1 VLEEIKTLREDVK
14 QNVGNGLN
22 DLSAAAQRITAGI
35 STELE
40 NFHTQ
45 LHASY
50 VSLGRD
56 FKAIFDDVVKQL
68 SEQQAES
75 ERLRQQILTANSTFM
90 EAGQESRQTF
100 EEAMEEERRR
110 AATDREKMLSQISSL
125 ITSSAEAQDRR
136 ITEHIAHASK
146 RVKTSEDDYSVSRE
160 AYNESSDALIT
171 KSKSLIDSCVRSRE
185 NVKAK
190 IKGDWNAANDQT
202 EKIKA
207 TTEVV
212 HAETVQLISLDEIVS
227 RIRAQNDTHH
237 TAHTASLAQLS
248 NDVQHSYSNIGSH
261 METSYT
267 RTQGLDTDM
276 QSRTADL
283 ASTLPELSSS
293 GEIVQTLHTLRDD
306 INAAE
311 LTEYV
316 PTGQTPAKVAYSY
329 PTTLPRT
336 ANHESLLER
345 LRNGD
350 SSIQEESQLR
360 SSPRKRDGQT
370 PSKAI
375 IYTDSPATNVNIEVP
390 SDVAIDSDAAR
401 SRPHSLPGQV
411 GLREIDV
418 NVNAASLPLSAE
430 HPESRIGL
438 LKRGN
443 TMPQLDANARVD
455 SKLPMKRPTR
465 MTAGL
470 VAEGRENIG
479 AAGGAAS
486 RRLRPRGS
494 D

>member
-1 VLEEIKTLREDVK
+1 
-14 QNVGNGLN
+14 
-22 DLSAAAQRITAGI
+22 
-35 STELE
+35 
-40 NFHTQ
+40 
-45 LHASY
+45 
-50 VSLGRD
+50 
-56 FKAIFDDVVKQL
+56 
-68 SEQQAES
+68 
-75 ERLRQQILTANSTFM
+75 
-90 EAGQESRQTF
+90 
-100 EEAMEEERRR
+100 
-110 AATDREKMLSQISSL
+110 
-125 ITSSAEAQDRR
+125 
-136 ITEHIAHASK
+136 
-146 RVKTSEDDYSVSRE
+146 
-160 AYNESSDALIT
+160 
-171 KSKSLIDSCVRSRE
+171 
-185 NVKAK
+185 VKAK

-207 TTEVV
+207 TAEVV
-212 HAETVQLISLDEIVS
+212 HAETVRIVDTQMSNMDTQLISLDEIVS

-248 NDVQHSYSNIGSH
+248 SDVQHSYSNIGSH

-267 RTQGLDTDM
+267 RTQGLDIDM
-276 QSRTADL
+276 QTRTADL

-293 GEIVQTLHTLRDD
+293 GEIVQTLHTLRDEM
-306 INAAE
+306 NAAE

-316 PTGQTPAKVAYSY
+316 ATGQTPVKVAYSY

-345 LRNGD
+345 LRNGN
-350 SSIQEESQLR
+350 SSIEESPVKESQIR
-360 SSPRKRDGQT
+360 SSPRKRDAQSPFKGT
-370 PSKAI
+370 AV
-375 IYTDSPATNVNIEVP
+375 YTDSPATISNIEIL
-390 SDVAIDSDAAR
+390 SDPAIDSDAAR

-411 GLREIDV
+411 GLREINV

-479 AAGGAAS
+479 ATGSAAS

>member
-1 VLEEIKTLREDVK
+1 
-14 QNVGNGLN
+14 
-22 DLSAAAQRITAGI
+22 
-35 STELE
+35 
-40 NFHTQ
+40 
-45 LHASY
+45 
-50 VSLGRD
+50 
-56 FKAIFDDVVKQL
+56 
-68 SEQQAES
+68 
-75 ERLRQQILTANSTFM
+75 
-90 EAGQESRQTF
+90 QE
-100 EEAMEEERRR
+100 
-110 AATDREKMLSQISSL
+110 
-125 ITSSAEAQDRR
+125 RR

-146 RVKTSEDDYSVSRE
+146 RIKTSEDDYSVARE
-160 AYNESSDALIT
+160 TYNENSDALAA

-185 NVKAK
+185 NVKAQ

-207 TTEVV
+207 TAEAV
-212 HAETVQLISLDEIVS
+212 HGETVRIVDTQMSNMDTQLISLDEIVS

-248 NDVQHSYSNIGSH
+248 SDVQLSYSNIGTH

-293 GEIVQTLHTLRDD
+293 GEIVQTLHTLRDEM
-306 INAAE
+306 NASE

-329 PTTLPRT
+329 PATLPRT

-345 LRNGD
+345 LRNGI
-350 SSIQEESQLR
+350 SSIEESPVKESQIR
-360 SSPRKRDGQT
+360 SSPRKRDGQS
-370 PSKAI
+370 PSKGI
-375 IYTDSPATNVNIEVP
+375 VYTDSPADDNVDAS
-390 SDVAIDSDAAR
+390 SDAAVSSDAAR
-401 SRPHSLPGQV
+401 NRPQSLPGQV

-418 NVNAASLPLSAE
+418 NINAASLPLSTE
-430 HPESRIGL
+430 HPESRIGV

-470 VAEGRENIG
+470 VAEGRENLG
-479 AAGGAAS
+479 AAGGAGT